1 MEEAIGKYDNLPM
14 QLKYS
19 PCAIGPLVP
28 GIVLPHF
35 HDAIEIIF
43 TTAGT
48 ATAICNGIEHQQ
60 TPGSIFF
67 AAPNEVHYFT
77 SRTPDTAGLVIDIEP
92 SVLLGSAKQFSQS
105 VPSARLWNDSQMESN
120 LWQIVHFMMDN
131 ITCLDASTIN
141 LLSCSI
147 LSLFLNHVEL
157 ESTIQ
162 SNDVISRIVNYCQE
176 HYREH
181 ISLDI
186 LSAELG
192 LSVSYIS
199 RFFSSRLKMSFSDYI
214 NGMRLSEAATLLN
227 DSKLTIS
234 NISSITGFPSIRTFN
249 NAFMKQYGMTPSQY
263 RNMKKNARIEVV
275 KNA

>member
-1 MEEAIGKYDNLPM
+1 MDDAIGKYDNRPI

-19 PCAIGPLVP
+19 PCAIGPLYQ
-28 GIVLPHF
+28 GLVLPHF

-43 TTAGT
+43 TTSGT
-48 ATAICNGIEHQQ
+48 ATAICNGIEYEQ

-77 SRTPDTAGLVIDIEP
+77 NRTADTAGLVIHIEP
-92 SVLLGSAKQFSQS
+92 SVLLGAAKQFAQS
-105 VPSARLWNDSQMESN
+105 VPNVRLWNDPQMESQ
-120 LWQIVHFMMDN
+120 LWSIVNFMMDN
-131 ITCLDASTIN
+131 IFHLDASTSN

-147 LSLFLNHVEL
+147 LSMFLNHVEL
-157 ESTIQ
+157 ESTTQ
-162 SNDVISRIVNYCQE
+162 SSDVISRIVNYCQE
-176 HYREH
+176 HYKEY

-186 LSAELG
+186 LSAELN

-214 NGMRLSEAATLLN
+214 NGMRLSEAVSLLN
-227 DSKLTIS
+227 DSKLTITH
-234 NISSITGFPSIRTFN
+234 ISRITGFPSIRTFN

-263 RNMKKNARIEVV
+263 RNLEKNTKIEVI
-275 KNA
+275 KNL